1 MITVEARVLGKKR
14 PVLDRWSIDV
24 PIPPDERGDGGL
36 TLRDL
41 ITRVV
46 RAEVAAFRERE
57 RARTLVRVL
66 TERDIEASATTGK
79 LDPGGRTAGAAIDV
93 DAAIATA
100 LVGFEDGLYLVVLDD
115 QEHKDLDQPVYLRA
129 DSRLVFLRLTF
140 LAGA

>member
-1 MITVEARVLGKKR
+1 MITVEARVLGRKR

-46 RAEVAAFRERE
+46 RAEVDAFRERE

-66 TERDIEASATTGK
+66 SEREIEASAITGK
-79 LDPGGRTAGAAIDV
+79 LDPGGRAAGAAVDV
-93 DAAIATA
+93 DAAVATA
-100 LVGFEDGLYLVVLDD
+100 LAGFEDGLYLVVLDG